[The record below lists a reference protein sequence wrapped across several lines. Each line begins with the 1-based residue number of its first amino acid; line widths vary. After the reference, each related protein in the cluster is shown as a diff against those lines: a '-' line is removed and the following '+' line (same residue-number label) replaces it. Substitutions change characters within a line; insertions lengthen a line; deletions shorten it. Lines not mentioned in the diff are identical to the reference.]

1 MSLLIGT
8 VAIVLMLAALFAS
21 VEAAIFCT
29 SFPRAQVL
37 KRQGKPG
44 ASALVTVRERMSRP
58 VTTLVIATNITT
70 IVGSFFI
77 GHVATEAFGDAALGV
92 ITAVITFL
100 IIVFGEIF
108 PKVMGEK
115 FSEPIALF
123 AARPLL
129 VFTKLLSPLIWI
141 IEKST
146 DRFTDHSRKIV
157 SEEELKL
164 LSEIGSR
171 EGSIERDEE
180 ELIRRVFTLN
190 DMTARDI
197 MTPWKV
203 VDTLAADSAVEDTV
217 KVVYDKPYSRYPV
230 LDKEGTVVG
239 ICQTKDLLIALA
251 KDHGSDTVREYMMPP
266 HFVLETKRVDDL
278 LAAFLASRYHLFIA
292 RDAAGKQVGVVTFED
307 ALEQLV
313 GEIVDETDEVVDL
326 SKDH

>member
-1 MSLLIGT
+1 MSLLVT
-8 VAIVLMLAALFAS
+8 AIVIVLLISALISA

-37 KRQGKPG
+37 KRQKKAG
-44 ASALVTVRERMSRP
+44 ATALVAIREHMSRP
-58 VTTLVIATNITT
+58 VTTLVIATNVTT
-70 IVGSFFI
+70 IVGSLLI
-77 GHVATEAFGDAALGV
+77 GHIATEAFGDEALGI
-92 ITAVITFL
+92 ITALVTFL

-129 VFTKLLSPLIWI
+129 FLTGLVRPLIWV
-141 IEKST
+141 IEKCT
-146 DRFTDHSRKIV
+146 DRFTDHTRKIV

-190 DMTARDI
+190 DITARQV

-203 VDTLAADSAVEDTV
+203 VDTLKADAAVADIVRTLYE
-217 KVVYDKPYSRYPV
+217 KPYSRYPV
-230 LDKEGTVVG
+230 VDAEGLVVG
-239 ICQTKDLLIALA
+239 TCQTKDLLIALA
-251 KDHGSDTVREYMMPP
+251 QDRGTEKVSSFMARSRFVTEDKRIDHLIAS
-266 HFVLETKRVDDL
+266 
-278 LAAFLASRYHLFIA
+278 FLASRRHMFIVK
-292 RDAAGKQVGVVTFED
+292 DAAGKQVGVVTFED

-326 SKDH
+326 RVTA